1 MTFSRNQ
8 SGESSNR
15 IESKLPMDK
24 IKTAVVGVGH
34 LGRHHARWYNSL
46 PDSELVG
53 VYDINPEKSQSVADE
68 LHVPVLS
75 SLDDVISRAEAVSVA
90 VPTVNHYEVT
100 EKLLQSKVHC
110 LVEKPIASSSE
121 QATAMIALAKEN
133 KVIMTVGQIERFNPA
148 VRAIMPHDIRPRF
161 IEAHRLAAF
170 NPRGTDVAVI
180 LDLMIHDIDLTLHLI
195 KSKIARI
202 DAAAVAV
209 ISDTADIANAR
220 LTFENGA
227 VANLTAS
234 RISLHTMRKLRIFQ
248 KSGYYSLDLAE
259 RRADIYRLADDVP
272 PDAVGMKIPLGDSGR
287 EIFYA
292 KAGASDGDM
301 LREELKAFLDSVRNK
316 VQPPVAAEEAAEAL
330 RVALEVERIGL
341 KDIKD

>member
-1 MTFSRNQ
+1 MN
-8 SGESSNR
+8 
-15 IESKLPMDK
+15 K

-34 LGRHHARWYNSL
+34 LGRHHARWYKDL

-53 VYDINPEKSQSVADE
+53 VFDVDQNKSGTVAEE
-68 LHVPVLS
+68 LGAPQLK
-75 SLDDVISRAEAVSVA
+75 SLEDVIAKAEAVSVA
-90 VPTVNHYEVT
+90 VPTVNHFEVT
-100 EKLLQSKVHC
+100 EVLLRNKIHC
-110 LVEKPIASSSE
+110 LVEKPIASTSE
-121 QATAMIALAKEN
+121 QAAAMIALAKEN
-133 KVIMTVGQIERFNPA
+133 NVIMTVGQIERFNPA
-148 VRAIMPHDIRPRF
+148 VQAIMAYDISPRF

-195 KSKIARI
+195 KSKISHI

-220 LTFENGA
+220 LTFANGA

-234 RISLHTMRKLRIFQ
+234 RISLRPMRKLRIFQ

-259 RRADIYRLADDVP
+259 KRADIYRLADDVP
-272 PDAVGMKIPLGDSGR
+272 SDAVGMRIPLGDSGR
-287 EIFYA
+287 QIFYA
-292 KAGASDGDM
+292 KAGSSDSDM
-301 LREELKAFLDSVRNK
+301 LRMELSAFLESIRDNI
-316 VQPPVAAEEAAEAL
+316 QPPVAAEEAAEAL

-341 KDIKD
+341 AENKE